1 MRLAGTVFTSDY
13 VAPDMLEK
21 ILQASSQQKPLTL
34 TWEHNDKGT
43 EHRFTINAIPRETFG
58 TDLHLAWDGKTK
70 DIPIPSQ
77 QTFSIT
83 RIDTLSEDAEGKPH
97 VSISFSDALD
107 TQQDLKGLV
116 QLGSGEVST
125 QIVGNRLLVYPTGEL
140 EPGEH
145 KLILQ
150 AGIKAAS
157 APLGIL
163 AARTEQAI
171 TLGAPKPAVRFVGK
185 GSILPENQSMT
196 IPLEA
201 RGVNAVQITAMEVF
215 PENVEQFLQVNGLD
229 GDREM
234 ERVGRYVWR
243 KTIPLTAANPS
254 QWNRYSIDATDLF
267 KTKPGTLYRL
277 ELSVDRRHS
286 TYPCPAGTPAPQITD
301 KPLTSAEDDD
311 GTQTSGWDGIEEYA
325 IDTEDYD
332 WEKRNDACTDSYFS
346 NSEDVKATHNFIASN
361 LGLIA
366 KQDGNGKVHV
376 IATDLRTAEAAAG
389 VNLTL
394 RNFQG
399 QTLASTVTGG
409 DGFAEL
415 VSPNTSFLLVAE
427 KAGDR
432 AYLKLNANT
441 ALETS
446 QFDVGG
452 ETVQKGLKGVLYGE
466 RGVWRPGDDIHLTFV
481 LQDRAK
487 TLPANHPV
495 TVQLFDPTGKLKQ
508 TVTNKQPTGAFYPF
522 TLKTAES
529 DPTGDWLV
537 KAVLGSSTFDKTLK
551 IETVRPNRL
560 KVDLNYGVTALH
572 GYRELPEATL
582 FGQWLHGGTASKLKA
597 DVSVKL
603 REKTTE
609 FTRFTDYAFDDPT
622 RKLDSEEQQ
631 LLEGYLDE
639 QGYLRFSKGFQ
650 PEKPAPGMLSA
661 WFTSR
666 VHEESGGFSISKRK
680 STTTRL
686 SITSVSNCPKAMP
699 NATCC

>member
-1 MRLAGTVFTSDY
+1 MERPRRKSAINRWQVLKRTTALKPAAGT
-13 VAPDMLEK
+13 ALRN
-21 ILQASSQQKPLTL
+21 TL
-34 TWEHNDKGT
+34 T
-43 EHRFTINAIPRETFG
+43 
-58 TDLHLAWDGKTK
+58 
-70 DIPIPSQ
+70 S
-77 QTFSIT
+77 
-83 RIDTLSEDAEGKPH
+83 
-97 VSISFSDALD
+97 
-107 TQQDLKGLV
+107 
-116 QLGSGEVST
+116 
-125 QIVGNRLLVYPTGEL
+125 
-140 EPGEH
+140 
-145 KLILQ
+145 
-150 AGIKAAS
+150 
-157 APLGIL
+157 
-163 AARTEQAI
+163 
-171 TLGAPKPAVRFVGK
+171 
-185 GSILPENQSMT
+185 
-196 IPLEA
+196 
-201 RGVNAVQITAMEVF
+201 
-215 PENVEQFLQVNGLD
+215 
-229 GDREM
+229 
-234 ERVGRYVWR
+234 
-243 KTIPLTAANPS
+243 
-254 QWNRYSIDATDLF
+254 
-267 KTKPGTLYRL
+267 
-277 ELSVDRRHS
+277 
-286 TYPCPAGTPAPQITD
+286 
-301 KPLTSAEDDD
+301 
-311 GTQTSGWDGIEEYA
+311 EEY
-325 IDTEDYD
+325 D
-332 WEKRNDACTDSYFS
+332 WDKRNDSCNDTYFY

-376 IATDLRTAEAAAG
+376 IATDLRTTEAASG

-399 QTLASTVTGG
+399 QTLATTVTGG

-415 VSPNTSFLLVAE
+415 ASPNTSFLLVAE

-537 KAVLGSSTFDKTLK
+537 KRYLAAAPSTKPK
-551 IETVRPNRL
+551 IETVRPSRL
-560 KVDLNYGVTALH
+560 KVDLNYGVTTLH
-572 GYRELPEATL
+572 SYRELPEATL

-603 REKTTE
+603 REKTTI
-609 FTRFTDYAFDDPT
+609 TRFADYAFDDPT

-650 PEKPAPGMLSA
+650 PESLHRA
-661 WFTSR
+661 
-666 VHEESGGFSISKRK
+666 
-680 STTTRL
+680 
-686 SITSVSNCPKAMP
+686 C
-699 NATCC
+699 